1 MPDPLA
7 PALTLHGT
15 SACHLCEQAEA
26 VLQRILNTGLLESV
40 VVVDISEDDALMQRL
55 ALRIPVL
62 QRPDGAELD
71 WPFDEAAV
79 AAFVAGDG
87 RHPTGPG

>member
-7 PALTLHGT
+7 PTLTLYGT
-15 SACHLCEQAEA
+15 SACHLCELAEA
-26 VLQRILNTGLLESV
+26 VLQRMLNAGLLDSV
-40 VVVDISEDDALMQRL
+40 AVVDISEEEALMQRL

-62 QRPDGAELD
+62 GRADGDELD

-79 AAFVAGDG
+79 AAFVAGD
-87 RHPTGPG
+87 